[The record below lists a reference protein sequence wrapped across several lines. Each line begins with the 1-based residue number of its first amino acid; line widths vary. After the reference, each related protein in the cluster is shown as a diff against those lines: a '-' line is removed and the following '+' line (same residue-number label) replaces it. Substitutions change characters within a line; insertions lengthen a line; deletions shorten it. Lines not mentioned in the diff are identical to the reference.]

1 MSEREPA
8 AHPPG
13 EPETAPQDAPAAEKE
28 STSADT
34 VERDEGPVRRP
45 LIRATL
51 KLPEGTPPTPRQAPV
66 FTMHEPRGNSAAPNR
81 GNSRPRHARSGRDN
95 GQSNQANGNK
105 SRSRS
110 RSGSSR
116 RGKGRSR

>member
-1 MSEREPA
+1 MGERDHA

-13 EPETAPQDAPAAEKE
+13 EPEAAAQDTPVTAEDGNPDAPA
-28 STSADT
+28 
-34 VERDEGPVRRP
+34 ERDEGPVRRP

-51 KLPEGTPPTPRQAPV
+51 KPPEGTPPPAQQAPV
-66 FTMHEPRGNSAAPNR
+66 FTMHEPRGGSGQSR
-81 GNSRPRHARSGRDN
+81 GNSRPRNSRPGRDN
-95 GQSNQANGNK
+95 GHPNKTNGK